1 MTVETGSL
9 VTIGTGIT
17 VFRDDEIIEAPTIWL
32 GSPDA
37 VIDFVDRDD
46 TEDFIVIA
54 RGGTTTFL
62 TPALVAGV
70 KGIVTLQGAPTSHL
84 GIISREYGIP
94 CLMSVTFSQGDL
106 NERGEV
112 IPPDGTILRIDV
124 STSPQGRVLVTPDS
138 GLTHHG
144 AATAPAAAPAAEE
157 ATEEPAPAEPLRFAN
172 GVIGGPEGEKIM
184 QSQMVSDVLHLTDDS
199 LGRDLTDVEVNDL
212 LNYYGWNVWDIL
224 IARLSE
230 GESGLIPRPEYELLG
245 IYSQWRLHPRW
256 HRMITEK
263 IGVDGLR
270 EVGASARSQIGTKV
284 NLLHIWSSG
293 VPLALGRG
301 VAVELGRQDPDKN
314 VDDLRNAMQ
323 FTRRLYR
330 GLWDDN
336 GHMMTAGRDY
346 AAPILE
352 QDLQTKLWEE
362 RTVIEDDAQ
371 RKEFQRFN
379 GVTGITSF
387 LLHFD
392 NRCGVAD
399 SGPYPTP
406 DGGWMLV
413 RDHVVN
419 EKEYPW
425 AGPVADLPYAIT
437 IAMFFDGSVPIEKSL
452 VDIGTMFTEPANYLK
467 ALTGYTIYV
476 KQNEQTPMSELKLL
490 KDSDLPALTV
500 QTESAS
506 SRLYPAIA
514 SMSDREKIESGAR
527 VYYTDFIAPIA
538 KASGVWQEI
547 LDAGFYDLGA
557 TADEVYDLITDGRA
571 GTILPAH
578 FGAGVGLHRI

>member
-1 MTVETGSL
+1 MTIQNDVGL

-17 VFRDDEIIEAPTIWL
+17 VFKDDGIIEAPTIWL
-32 GSPDA
+32 GSPEA

-94 CLMSVTFSQGDL
+94 CLMSVTFTAGDA
-106 NERGEV
+106 NERGEI

-124 STSPQGRVLVTPDS
+124 STSPQGRVLVGSDV
-138 GLTHHG
+138 GLVSH
-144 AATAPAAAPAAEE
+144 AAPVDDSAPVVDAG
-157 ATEEPAPAEPLRFAN
+157 PAEPLRFAN
-172 GVIGGPEGEKIM
+172 GVVGGMEGEKTM
-184 QSQMVSDVLHLTDDS
+184 EGQMVSDVLHLTDES

-224 IARLSE
+224 VARLSE

-245 IYSQWRLHPRW
+245 VYSQWRLHPKW
-256 HRMITEK
+256 HRMITDK
-263 IGVDGLR
+263 IGAEGLR
-270 EVGASARSQIGTKV
+270 EVGAIAKNEVGTKV
-284 NLLHIWSSG
+284 NPLHIWSSG

-301 VAVELGRQDPDKN
+301 IAVELGKQDPKDN
-314 VDDLRNAMQ
+314 VEDLRNAMQ

-336 GHMMTAGRDY
+336 GHMFTAGRGY
-346 AAPILE
+346 AAPILSNE
-352 QDLQTKLWEE
+352 LQTKFWEE
-362 RTVIEDDAQ
+362 RTVITDQEQ

-399 SGPYPTP
+399 SGPYPLP

-425 AGPVADLPYAIT
+425 AGPVSELPYAIT
-437 IAMFFDGSVPIEKSL
+437 IAMFFDGKEPIEKTL

-467 ALTGYTIYV
+467 ALTGYAIYQ
-476 KQNEQTPMSELKLL
+476 KDTEQTPMSGLKLL
-490 KDSDLPALTV
+490 KDADLPALTAK
-500 QTESAS
+500 TEAAS
-506 SRLYPAIA
+506 SKLYPAIA
-514 SMSDREKIESGAR
+514 GMSDREKIEAGAR

-538 KASGVWQEI
+538 KAGGVWQDL

-571 GTILPAH
+571 GTILPMH

>member
-1 MTVETGSL
+1 MSVGTDSL
-9 VTIGTGIT
+9 VSIGTGIT
-17 VFRDDEIIEAPTIWL
+17 VFRDDGIIEAPTIWL

-37 VIDFVDRDD
+37 VMEFVDRDD

-94 CLMSVTFSQGDL
+94 CLMSVTFTEGDM

-112 IPPDGTILRIDV
+112 IPPDGTVLRIDV
-124 STSPQGRVLVTPDS
+124 STSPRGRVLVAEDAGLTKHDAATPDVDE
-138 GLTHHG
+138 
-144 AATAPAAAPAAEE
+144 AAAAQDD
-157 ATEEPAPAEPLRFAN
+157 APAEPLRFAN
-172 GVIGGPEGEKIM
+172 GVIGGAAGQQIM
-184 QSQMVSDVLHLTDDS
+184 QGQMASDVLLLTDES
-199 LGRDLTDVEVNDL
+199 LHRDLTDVEVNDL

-256 HRMITEK
+256 HRMITDK

-270 EVGASARSQIGTKV
+270 EVGASARHQIGTKV
-284 NLLHIWSSG
+284 NPLHIWSSG

-301 VAVELGRQDPDKN
+301 IAVELGKQKPEEN

-336 GHMMTAGRDY
+336 GHMMTAGRGY
-346 AAPILE
+346 AAPLLVDE
-352 QDLQTKLWEE
+352 LQEKFWQE
-362 RTVIEDDAQ
+362 RTVITDEEQ

-419 EKEYPW
+419 EREYPW
-425 AGPVADLPYAIT
+425 AGPVSELPYAIT
-437 IAMFFDGSVPIEKSL
+437 IAMFFDGRVPIEKSL
-452 VDIGTMFTEPANYLK
+452 VDIGTMFTEPANYLQ
-467 ALTGYTIYV
+467 ALTGYAIYQ
-476 KQNEQTPMSELKLL
+476 KNTEQTPMSELKLL
-490 KDSDLPALTV
+490 KDGDLPALTAK
-500 QTESAS
+500 TEVAS
-506 SRLYPAIA
+506 SKLYPTIA
-514 SMSDREKIESGAR
+514 AMSDRQKIESGAR

-538 KASGVWQEI
+538 KAGGVWQEL

-571 GTILPAH
+571 GTILPMH

>member
-1 MTVETGSL
+1 MTVDTASL

-17 VFRDDEIIEAPTIWL
+17 VFRDDGVIEAPTIWL

-94 CLMSVTFSQGDL
+94 CIMSVSFSQGDT

-112 IPPDGTILRIDV
+112 VPPDGTILRIDV
-124 STSPQGRVLVTPDS
+124 STSPQGRVLVAADA
-138 GLTHHG
+138 GLTEHDV
-144 AATAPAAAPAAEE
+144 ATPAPIDSSAPA
-157 ATEEPAPAEPLRFAN
+157 APAEPLRFAN
-172 GVIGGPEGEKIM
+172 GVIGGAEGQKIM
-184 QSQMVSDVLHLTDDS
+184 ESQMVSDVLHLTDES
-199 LGRDLTDVEVNDL
+199 LARDLTDVEVNDL

-245 IYSQWRLHPRW
+245 IYSQWRLHPKW
-256 HRMITEK
+256 HRMITDK
-263 IGVDGLR
+263 IGAEGLR
-270 EVGASARSQIGTKV
+270 EVGATARHQVGTKV
-284 NLLHIWSSG
+284 NPLHIWSSG

-301 VAVELGRQDPDKN
+301 IAVELGKQDPKDN

-336 GHMMTAGRDY
+336 GHMMTAGRGY
-346 AAPILE
+346 AAPILVKE
-352 QDLQTKLWEE
+352 LQTKFWEE
-362 RTVIEDDAQ
+362 RTVISDDEQ

-399 SGPYPTP
+399 SGPYPLP

-425 AGPVADLPYAIT
+425 AGPVSELPYAIT

-467 ALTGYTIYV
+467 ALTGYAVYQKDT
-476 KQNEQTPMSELKLL
+476 EQSPMSELKLL
-490 KDSDLPALTV
+490 GDADLRALTAK
-500 QTESAS
+500 TEAAS
-506 SRLYPAIA
+506 SKLYPAIA
-514 SMSDREKIESGAR
+514 SMTDRQKIESGAR

-538 KASGVWQEI
+538 KAGGVWQDL

-571 GTILPAH
+571 GNILPAH